1 MGQSGQEKTEQPT
14 AKKRRD
20 ARKEGNIFQSRDIA
34 TVLILAGVFSGIR
47 IWIPFIYGQLKTYMT
62 WVIDGATRSSED
74 MLSASLVFVTLS
86 VFLKCALPLLV
97 LALLLGIVAHGVQTR
112 FNVSFKSIR
121 PKWNR
126 LNPLSGIKRLFSMKN
141 IVELV
146 KKLHQ
151 DNTASGTAL

>member
-74 MLSASLVFVTLS
+74 MLSASLVFCYTVCVFKMCTSS
-86 VFLKCALPLLV
+86 VGFSPF
-97 LALLLGIVAHGVQTR
+97 T
-112 FNVSFKSIR
+112 
-121 PKWNR
+121 WNCGAW
-126 LNPLSGIKRLFSMKN
+126 ST
-141 IVELV
+141 
-146 KKLHQ
+146 
-151 DNTASGTAL
+151 NTF